1 MKILENKIISIIL
14 MLVLI
19 AGGLFIGGMKGL
31 NGLYSDVEDVF
42 FLGVDRDGIGVANDM
57 TERVKAAFNMVTI
70 ARKYEDKANDTYKE
84 AMEWLRADAADL
96 ELAVSYGKGD
106 IADAVAANK
115 NVETAMTFL
124 YNEMEQVGLS
134 AQDEKYRQS
143 LYADFNS
150 RGDTISHDPYNQY
163 AEKYME
169 ALDGFPASLIAA
181 VMPVKEAVVAY

>member
-42 FLGVDRDGIGVANDM
+42 FLGVDRDGIGVANDIG
-57 TERVKAAFNMVTI
+57 ERVVASINMTTI
-70 ARKYEDKANDTYKE
+70 ARKYEVSAPVSLKE
-84 AMEWLRADAADL
+84 AIDMVND
-96 ELAVSYGKGD
+96 D
-106 IADAVAANK
+106 IAVIDSALEGNTDIKAAVAANK
-115 NVETAMTFL
+115 KIDSSMAIL
-124 YNEMEQVGLS
+124 YNELGQINLS
-134 AQDEKYRQS
+134 TQDEKYRQS

-163 AEKYME
+163 AQEYTNV
-169 ALDGFPASLIAA
+169 LDGFPASLIAA
-181 VMPVKEAVVAY
+181 VMPVKEAVVVY

>member
-1 MKILENKIISIIL
+1 
-14 MLVLI
+14 
-19 AGGLFIGGMKGL
+19 
-31 NGLYSDVEDVF
+31 
-42 FLGVDRDGIGVANDM
+42 
-57 TERVKAAFNMVTI
+57 
-70 ARKYEDKANDTYKE
+70 
-84 AMEWLRADAADL
+84 MEWLRADAADL

-124 YNEMEQVGLS
+124 YNEMEQIGLS

-169 ALDGFPASLIAA
+169 MLDGFPASLIAA

>member
-1 MKILENKIISIIL
+1 MKIFENKVISILL
-14 MLVLI
+14 MVVLI

-31 NGLYSDVEDVF
+31 NGLYSEVEDVF

-57 TERVKAAFNMVTI
+57 TERVTAAFNMVTI

-84 AMEWLRADAADL
+84 AVEWLRADAADL

-115 NVETAMTFL
+115 NVDTAMTFL
-124 YNEMEQVGLS
+124 YKEMEQVGLS

-163 AEKYME
+163 AEEYMKV
-169 ALDGFPASLIAA
+169 LDGFPASLIAA
-181 VMPVKEAVVAY
+181 VMPVKEAIVVY